1 MNITDLQSSQV
12 VDSNGDIA
20 LIERRGFVTS
30 DGMVEL
36 GRRMETYR
44 KKSGILQSEL
54 AKKLGVTQPM
64 ISRIERGEIRLN
76 GELIVTL
83 AGLFSISTDELLGV
97 KAKSTPEVTVARRW
111 VKRVQRIEGLPK
123 RDQDAL
129 ALIIDAF
136 LSKQSTKAAS

>member
-1 MNITDLQSSQV
+1 MNFTDMQSPQV
-12 VDSNGDIA
+12 IESNGDIA

-83 AGLFSISTDELLGV
+83 ASLFSI
-97 KAKSTPEVTVARRW
+97 
-111 VKRVQRIEGLPK
+111 
-123 RDQDAL
+123 
-129 ALIIDAF
+129 
-136 LSKQSTKAAS
+136 